1 MKCISW
7 NVNGLRACLNK
18 GFWEFVKDQAPD
30 IVAVQETKMH
40 PDQLDFPFEGYYA
53 FWNSAQ
59 KKGYSGTAVLTKI
72 APLEARYGIGIPNLD
87 DEGRC
92 ITLFFPEFIFI
103 NVYTPN
109 SQDGLKRLSERMLWD
124 DAFRAYVLAL
134 AKDHRVIVCGDFNVA
149 HEEIDLKNPGSNH
162 QNAGFS
168 DEERAKF
175 TALLESGL
183 IDTFR
188 YLYPQKRDAYTWWS
202 YRFNARERNAGWRI
216 DYFLIRESDTNII
229 KDHII
234 YSDVQGSD
242 HCPIGII
249 VEGI

>member
-1 MKCISW
+1 MREK
-7 NVNGLRACLNK
+7 
-18 GFWEFVKDQAPD
+18 
-30 IVAVQETKMH
+30 H
-40 PDQLDFPFEGYYA
+40 
-53 FWNSAQ
+53 
-59 KKGYSGTAVLTKI
+59 
-72 APLEARYGIGIPNLD
+72 
-87 DEGRC
+87 
-92 ITLFFPEFIFI
+92 
-103 NVYTPN
+103 
-109 SQDGLKRLSERMLWD
+109 
-124 DAFRAYVLAL
+124 
-134 AKDHRVIVCGDFNVA
+134 HRVIVCGDFNVA